1 MLPHRHNPGDVS
13 HAPAYTMGC
22 LLPDQTSINFHAQ
35 HLDVRVIRLC
45 IATADSTLLCMCR
58 MALCVQVY
66 LRMDRVDKAEQQIKV
81 RGGQGL
87 HCV

>member
-1 MLPHRHNPGDVS
+1 
-13 HAPAYTMGC
+13 
-22 LLPDQTSINFHAQ
+22 
-35 HLDVRVIRLC
+35 
-45 IATADSTLLCMCR
+45 

-81 RGGQGL
+81 RAWQGL